1 MSFLP
6 DGKQKSAI
14 LALLMLFTATA
25 CATVTE
31 QLERTE
37 KWVTNLNNDTKDEI
51 APPQATQEVPPAS
64 PFYMH
69 RVTWSGE
76 SLSIVAKW
84 YTGNLENWKALAK
97 ANPEIKPEFLQMG
110 MKIRIPEAM
119 IVNPNPMTQEFVASH
134 YPKDT
139 KKPKSPQSTS
149 ADLPLIGPKSYS
161 DK

>member
-1 MSFLP
+1 MSLLH
-6 DGKQKSAI
+6 DGKQKTAI
-14 LALLMLFTATA
+14 FALLMLFTAVG

-31 QLERTE
+31 QLEKTE
-37 KWVTNLNNDTKDEI
+37 KWVTSLNKDGTDETT
-51 APPQATQEVPPAS
+51 PPQATHEESPAS
-64 PFYMH
+64 SFFVH
-69 RVTWSGE
+69 RVTWTGE

-97 ANPEIKPEFLQMG
+97 ANPEIKPEFLQVG

-119 IVNPNPMTQEFVASH
+119 IVNPNAMTQEFVASH

-139 KKPKSPQSTS
+139 KRSKSPQSTS

>member
-1 MSFLP
+1 MSLLH
-6 DGKQKSAI
+6 DGKQKTAI
-14 LALLMLFTATA
+14 FALLMLFTAIG

-31 QLERTE
+31 QLEKTE
-37 KWVTNLNNDTKDEI
+37 RWVTSLNKDGTDETT
-51 APPQATQEVPPAS
+51 PQATREGSPAS
-64 PFYMH
+64 SVYVH
-69 RVTWSGE
+69 RVTWTGE

-97 ANPEIKPEFLQMG
+97 ANPEIKPEFLQVG
-110 MKIRIPEAM
+110 MKIRIPEAI

-139 KKPKSPQSTS
+139 KRSKSPQSTS

-161 DK
+161 DN

>member
-1 MSFLP
+1 MSLLH
-6 DGKQKSAI
+6 DGKQKTAI
-14 LALLMLFTATA
+14 FALLMLFTAIG

-31 QLERTE
+31 QLEKTE
-37 KWVTNLNNDTKDEI
+37 RWVTSLNKDGTNETT
-51 APPQATQEVPPAS
+51 PQATHEGSPAS
-64 PFYMH
+64 SVYVH
-69 RVTWSGE
+69 RVTWTGE

-97 ANPEIKPEFLQMG
+97 ANPEIKPEFLQVG

-139 KKPKSPQSTS
+139 KRSKSPQSTS

-161 DK
+161 DR